1 MGGGVS
7 NISHKDKAELHHT
20 DGITASQKTR
30 VMTFI
35 ATKSSPMGE
44 VLRTVLEEEH
54 VIDPDT
60 QTIPLDHTDNLHK
73 VLDHVLHDMV
83 EEAKTHRDDPT
94 ANALLVGPGRQDR
107 QNQAIKKRVMQRFAY
122 VPARAVTAN
131 EFCDIVEQ
139 VRFATNMSCCS
150 ATLMSEAACAGGV
163 ARGHRQEGQGS
174 VRLPRRGQ
182 GTVAVAT
189 CLRPLV
195 WGRPSSALIPL
206 TTYASHL
213 LGCGAEQNGRLE
225 GDEIEACVDWM
236 LALENLDVVNKVC
249 SPALSTAADSPLLA
263 PHTVYSASP
272 SHMCPPH
279 TGHAAH
285 GPGNDDAADR
295 RGRRL
300 RFIFRRIHLAVRGG
314 AKAGQPPALRA
325 GQVLRVGC
333 GRERLPRYVRVR
345 L

>member
-30 VMTFI
+30 LMTFI

-139 VRFATNMSCCS
+139 VRFPTNMSCCS
-150 ATLMSEAACAGGV
+150 SPLTSEAACAGGA
-163 ARGHRQEGQGS
+163 ARGHRQEGQGT

-195 WGRPSSALIPL
+195 WGHPSSASIPL
-206 TTYASHL
+206 TTSASH
-213 LGCGAEQNGRLE
+213 
-225 GDEIEACVDWM
+225 
-236 LALENLDVVNKVC
+236 
-249 SPALSTAADSPLLA
+249 PTPLLA
-263 PHTVYSASP
+263 GRSRTAGWKETKSRPAWTGCSP
-272 SHMCPPH
+272 SKTSTSSTRCVPLLYPPLQLI
-279 TGHAAH
+279 HA
-285 GPGNDDAADR
+285 P
-295 RGRRL
+295 RL
-300 RFIFRRIHLAVRGG
+300 RAPYRVFCLTLTHVPTTLI
-314 AKAGQPPALRA
+314 GQSRSTWS
-325 GQVLRVGC
+325 GKR
-333 GRERLPRYVRVR
+333 
-345 L
+345 

>member
-139 VRFATNMSCCS
+139 VRFPTNTSCCS
-150 ATLMSEAACAGGV
+150 STLTSEAACAGGA
-163 ARGHRQEGQGS
+163 ARGHRQEGQGT

-182 GTVAVAT
+182 GTVAV
-189 CLRPLV
+189 V
-195 WGRPSSALIPL
+195 WGHPSRALIPL
-206 TTYASHL
+206 TTSASHPTPL
-213 LGCGAEQNGRLE
+213 PAGRSRTA
-225 GDEIEACVDWM
+225 GWKGTRSRPAWTG
-236 LALENLDVVNKVC
+236 C
-249 SPALSTAADSPLLA
+249 SPSKTSTSSTRCVPLLYPPPQLIHSAHLHA
-263 PHTVYSASP
+263 PYRVFCLTLTHVPIT
-272 SHMCPPH
+272 
-279 TGHAAH
+279 
-285 GPGNDDAADR
+285 
-295 RGRRL
+295 L
-300 RFIFRRIHLAVRGG
+300 I
-314 AKAGQPPALRA
+314 GQSRSTWS
-325 GQVLRVGC
+325 GKR
-333 GRERLPRYVRVR
+333 
-345 L
+345 